1 MQHDLLGRTAKRCP
15 ARRSAWSG
23 RSSSLGGRLSGSL
36 PVRTACDHGVQEVPA
51 CLRFLPVVPV
61 QVWGVKGVGGEEMLH
76 PHSGISGRER
86 VLLSA
91 LKLVSKETPAM
102 VYPPL
107 YLKRLFSAE
116 AELALRLGYPVYC
129 WYKQP
134 CVCCLFMKLPWM
146 PWLSVS
152 IRWNMTR
159 LWLSPGQQQAQHF
172 YRHFAVETKSNL
184 H

>member
-1 MQHDLLGRTAKRCP
+1 M
-15 ARRSAWSG
+15 
-23 RSSSLGGRLSGSL
+23 
-36 PVRTACDHGVQEVPA
+36 QEVPA
-51 CLRFLPVVPV
+51 CLQFLPAVPV
-61 QVWGVKGVGGEEMLH
+61 QVWGVSGVGGEEMLH
-76 PHSGISGRER
+76 PRSGISGRER
-86 VLLSA
+86 VVLSA
-91 LKLVSKETPAM
+91 LKLVGKETQAM

-116 AELALRLGYPVYC
+116 AEFSSQIRISSLLLLQAAMCVLSLHEVTLDALAF
-129 WYKQP
+129 
-134 CVCCLFMKLPWM
+134 CV
-146 PWLSVS
+146 